1 MRVVLASNNRG
12 KLSELSAMLDAL
24 PLELVA
30 QAELGVDE
38 AEETGTTFVE
48 NAIIKARHAAL
59 ACGLPAMADDSGL
72 VVPALAGAPGVRSA
86 RYAGPHA
93 DDAANRERLLAA
105 MRTLS
110 GPARA
115 CHFVCVM
122 VYLRHADDPLPLI
135 ASGTWHGHVLA
146 APRGSGGFGY
156 DPLFGLDD
164 ATSGAACS
172 AAELPPREKNRRSH
186 RGQAV
191 RALVAALTAELG
203 GAPSALTVAD

>member
-12 KLSELSAMLDAL
+12 KLRELSAMLDAL

-38 AEETGTTFVE
+38 VEETGTTFVE
-48 NAIIKARHAAL
+48 NAIIKARHAART
-59 ACGLPAMADDSGL
+59 CGLPAIADDSGL

-86 RYAGPHA
+86 RYAGADA
-93 DDAANRERLLAA
+93 DDVANRERLLHA
-105 MRTLS
+105 MRALH
-110 GPARA
+110 GADRA

-122 VYLRHADDPLPLI
+122 VYLRHADDSLPLI

-146 APRGSGGFGY
+146 APQGDGGFGY
-156 DPLFGLDD
+156 DPVFGLDEVPGV
-164 ATSGAACS
+164 GARS
-172 AAELPPREKNRRSH
+172 AAELPPVEKNRRSH

-191 RALVAALTAELG
+191 GALVAALSAELG
-203 GAPSALTVAD
+203 GGPAAPAAPH

>member
-12 KLSELSAMLDAL
+12 KLGELSAMLDAL
-24 PLELVA
+24 PLELVT
-30 QAELGVDE
+30 QAELGVEE

-48 NAIIKARHAAL
+48 NAIIKARHAARS
-59 ACGLPAMADDSGL
+59 CGLPAIADDSGL

-86 RYAGPHA
+86 RYAGPDA
-93 DDAANRERLLAA
+93 DDAANRDRLLDA
-105 MRTLS
+105 MGALR
-110 GPARA
+110 GADRA

-146 APRGSGGFGY
+146 APRGDGGFGY
-156 DPLFGLDD
+156 DPVFGLED
-164 ATSGAACS
+164 APSAAARS
-172 AAELPPREKNRRSH
+172 AAELPPAEKNRRSH

-191 RALVAALTAELG
+191 RALVAALTVELG
-203 GAPSALTVAD
+203 GAPTVPATAD

>member
-12 KLSELSAMLDAL
+12 KLRELAAMLEAL

-30 QAELGVDE
+30 QAELGVGE

-48 NAIIKARHAAL
+48 NAIIKARHAARS
-59 ACGLPAMADDSGL
+59 CGLPAIADDSGL

-86 RYAGPHA
+86 RYAGAGA
-93 DDAANRERLLAA
+93 DDAANRERLLHA
-105 MRTLS
+105 MRGS
-110 GPARA
+110 HGADRA

-146 APRGSGGFGY
+146 APRGDGGFGY
-156 DPLFGLDD
+156 DPVFGLDD
-164 ATSGAACS
+164 ASSGGARS
-172 AAELPPREKNRRSH
+172 AAELPPVEKNRRSH

-191 RALVAALTAELG
+191 RALLAALEAELG
-203 GAPSALTVAD
+203 RAPAKRVSAD